1 MSDEQQ
7 WGTSP
12 QGEDEAAKRQ
22 AEREKEFERKLDKE
36 LEKHLGVPPRT
47 TENKGVRLDKSDVTR
62 QLYTS
67 HQPYDSQARRE
78 AITQHLERMGVSKEL
93 QQIRDILER
102 GHAAP
107 PGVTVE
113 RRDPRSPGAPMRGR
127 GGRGGPEQGMG
138 RERD

>member
-1 MSDEQQ
+1 MSDQQ

-22 AEREKEFERKLDKE
+22 AEREKEFERKLDKD
-36 LEKHLGVPPRT
+36 LQKHLGIPPR
-47 TENKGVRLDKSDVTR
+47 TENKGVRLDKNDVTR

-67 HQPYDSQARRE
+67 HQPYDSEARRE
-78 AITQHLERMGVSKEL
+78 AIRQHLERMGVSKEL
-93 QQIRDILER
+93 QQIRDLIER
-102 GHAAP
+102 SHATP
-107 PGVTVE
+107 PEAAVE

-127 GGRGGPEQGMG
+127 GGRGGPEQGLG